1 MSEAN
6 KELVRR
12 FFEGV
17 DKGDPAVI
25 QEFISQDY
33 GDHSPPPFPDLPPG
47 IAGSR
52 KAFEYALA
60 AFSDFHHEI
69 EDQVAE
75 GDKVVSRVKA
85 WGKHTGDFLGIPA
98 TGKEV
103 TMTGIAV
110 HRIANGKIVE
120 HWGQNDVI
128 GLFQQLGAFPP
139 AR

>member
-17 DKGDPAVI
+17 DKGDPAVL
-25 QEFISQDY
+25 QEFISHDY
-33 GDHSPPPFPDLPPG
+33 DDHNPPPFPDLPPG
-47 IAGSR
+47 LAGSH
-52 KAFEYALA
+52 KAFDYALG
-60 AFSDFHHEI
+60 AFSEFQHEI
-69 EDQVAE
+69 LDQVAE
-75 GDKVVSRVKA
+75 GDKVVSRIKA
-85 WGKHTGDFLGIPA
+85 QGKHTGDFLGIPA

-120 HWGQNDVI
+120 HWGQIDAL

-139 AR
+139 G

>member
-12 FFEGV
+12 FFEGI
-17 DKGDPAVI
+17 DKGDPAVL

-33 GDHSPPPFPDLPPG
+33 DDHSPPPFPDLPAG
-47 IAGSR
+47 FAGSR
-52 KAFEYALA
+52 KAFDYALG
-60 AFSDFHHEI
+60 AFSDFVHEI
-69 EDQVAE
+69 EEQIAE
-75 GDKVVSRVKA
+75 GDKVVSRIKA
-85 WGKHTGDFLGIPA
+85 SGKHTGDFLGIPA

-103 TMTGIAV
+103 TMAGIVV

-128 GLFQQLGAFPP
+128 GLFQQIGTFPP
-139 AR
+139 G